1 MDHMKK
7 VILGLIV
14 LSWVSCASVDFAQ
27 GSEGGG
33 VTVSPVTFELTT
45 NPGDTISNIIKVSNP
60 TDSVLSVKMEAEDFK
75 AVGEEGRVITTSE
88 ESEDT
93 TYSLRKWIKMV
104 PEEFTLEPNEQK
116 LVDFLIEVP
125 ENAEPG
131 GKYGSILAG
140 VSGSLSSGG
149 SGAAVSTK
157 TGALVLLM
165 VSGDLNEE
173 LRVNNF
179 LAPSFLEYGPVP
191 FEIKFKNTGTVHVR
205 PRGFVVVTDLFG
217 KKVTEIE
224 FSQKNVLPGAI
235 RKNDAIWDTKWLFG
249 KYTATVVGNY
259 GTGNIPFEPRV
270 TTFWV
275 LPWKLMLGIS
285 LIILFAIIF
294 VIKTKKRWRMAL
306 RILFKGEHHSHD

>member
-1 MDHMKK
+1 MKK
-7 VILGLIV
+7 VILGLV
-14 LSWVSCASVDFAQ
+14 VFGCFVCAGVGFAQ
-27 GSEGGG
+27 ENGGG
-33 VTVSPVTFELTT
+33 VTISPVTFELTA

-60 TDSVLSVKMEAEDFK
+60 TDSVLSIKMEAEDFR
-75 AVGEEGRVITTSE
+75 AVGEEGKVVTTSE
-88 ESEDT
+88 ADKDT
-93 TYSLRKWIKMV
+93 TYSLRKWIKIA
-104 PEEFTLEPNEQK
+104 PSEFTLETDEQK
-116 LVDFLIEVP
+116 IIDFIIEVP

-140 VSGSLSSGG
+140 VSGSLSDGG
-149 SGAAVSTK
+149 MGAAISTK

-165 VSGDLNEE
+165 VSGDLKEE
-173 LRVNNF
+173 LMVSNF
-179 LAPSFLEYGPVP
+179 STPSFSEYGPIP

-205 PRGFVVVTDLFG
+205 PKGFVVITDLFG

-270 TTFWV
+270 ITFWA

-285 LIILFAIIF
+285 LILLFVVVF
-294 VIKTKKRWRMAL
+294 FMKTKKRWKMAL
-306 RILFKGEHHSHD
+306 RILFKGEHHSQ

>member
-1 MDHMKK
+1 MKK
-7 VILGLIV
+7 VILGLVI
-14 LSWVSCASVDFAQ
+14 LGWISCAGIGFAQ
-27 GSEGGG
+27 ENKGGG
-33 VTVSPVTFELTT
+33 VTVSPVTFELTA

-60 TDSVLSVKMEAEDFK
+60 TNNILSIKMETEDFK
-75 AVGEEGRVITTSE
+75 PVGEEGRVVTTSE
-88 ESEDT
+88 EDEDT

-104 PEEFTLEPNEQK
+104 PEEFTLEPYEQK

-165 VSGDLNEE
+165 VSGDLNEK
-173 LRVNNF
+173 LIVSDF
-179 LAPSFLEYGPVP
+179 SAPSFQEYGPVP
-191 FEIKFKNTGTVHVR
+191 FEIKFENMGTVHVR
-205 PRGFVVVTDLFG
+205 PRGFVVITDLFG
-217 KKVTEIE
+217 KKVTDLE
-224 FSQKNVLPGAI
+224 FSQKNVIPEAI
-235 RKNDAIWDTKWLFG
+235 RKNEANWNTKWLLG

-270 TTFWV
+270 ITFSV
-275 LPWKLMLGIS
+275 FPWKLILGILTVLL
-285 LIILFAIIF
+285 LIIIF
-294 VIKTKKRWRMAL
+294 FFKTRKRWRMAL
-306 RILFKGEHHSHD
+306 KILFKGEHHAS